1 MNTYRLLSTLLD
13 IAKLEVYKVEELE
26 KDVKHIATLK
36 NIKSVEL
43 YY

>member
-1 MNTYRLLSTLLD
+1 MLLD
-13 IAKLEVYKVEELE
+13 VAKLEVYKVEELE

-36 NIKSVEL
+36 NIKSVKL